1 MTILRLEEV
10 ATHAKLW
17 KAKHHSDGVA
27 DGVYMMKIRKTL
39 VVVHFKKNRI
49 FGFEK
54 SKWVKFRKI
63 QDGQCFAVPHDRRP
77 AMMVDSADT
86 MYVMADGEKCVD
98 TIDLTV
104 GDVVPVMQTTFTK
117 FEQLWSGPKIADTPA
132 PHK

>member
-1 MTILRLEEV
+1 MEGKTSLRRSSRRCLYDEDTEDTGGGTFQEESHIWLREIEV
-10 ATHAKLW
+10 GEIPKDSGWAMLCST
-17 KAKHHSDGVA
+17 
-27 DGVYMMKIRKTL
+27 
-39 VVVHFKKNRI
+39 
-49 FGFEK
+49 
-54 SKWVKFRKI
+54 
-63 QDGQCFAVPHDRRP
+63 HDRRP